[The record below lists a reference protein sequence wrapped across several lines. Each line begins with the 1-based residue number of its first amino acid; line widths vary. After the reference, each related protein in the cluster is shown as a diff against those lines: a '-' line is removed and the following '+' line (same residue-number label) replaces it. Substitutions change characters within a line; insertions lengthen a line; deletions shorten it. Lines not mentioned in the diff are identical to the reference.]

1 MTRDE
6 FMAHCAKLPHTTH
19 VIQWRGADVWKI
31 GGKVFVIARC
41 EDEQLTQASF
51 KVSPMSFDIMKEQ
64 PGLRPVPH
72 LASRGM
78 LWIQW
83 YSNETLSDDDLKS
96 YLDSSHRLVASG
108 LTKKKQRELG
118 FLRD

>member
-1 MTRDE
+1 MRKHTASWQINKLSSDTL
-6 FMAHCAKLPHTTH
+6 CAFYDL
-19 VIQWRGADVWKI
+19 
-31 GGKVFVIARC
+31 
-41 EDEQLTQASF
+41 E
-51 KVSPMSFDIMKEQ
+51 VSPMSFDIMKEQ
-64 PGLRPVPH
+64 PGLRPAPH